1 MDAHIRLYVAMET
14 DLGVVNGGMV
24 FALFSR
30 QQEDDG
36 ELELDEG
43 DRLTVLNRH
52 HGNDTGWWLVRNGHG
67 QEGEVPHTYL
77 GPYRRVTDV
86 L

>member
-1 MDAHIRLYVAMET
+1 MEKE
-14 DLGVVNGGMV
+14 LGVANGGMV

-30 QQEDDG
+30 EPEAEG
-36 ELELDEG
+36 ELDLEEG
-43 DRLTVLNRH
+43 DRLTVLDRH
-52 HGNDTGWWLVRNGHG
+52 HGNATGWWLVRNGHG

-77 GPYRRVTDV
+77 GMYRRVTDV